1 MLLDMIQ
8 GEVMEYKSKLLTG
21 MMLAL
26 ILQMDDAI
34 IQQISNKLPLRRW
47 SAITSAVYNWTKKA

>member
-8 GEVMEYKSKLLTG
+8 GVVMEYKSKLLTR

-34 IQQISNKLPLRRW
+34 IQQISDKLLLRRW
-47 SAITSAVYNWTKKA
+47 SAITSAV